1 MNSINSALKTS
12 LLILKLVIPFY
23 LLADVLIYLGLLQKI
38 SFIFEPITSIIGLNQ
53 NVSLSIAAGI
63 LFNIYAAIAFAA
75 PLNLSAYEW
84 TILGLFLGIAHALPV
99 ENAIMKKLGI
109 SYIYSTV
116 LRISS
121 GILAVLIFRLLPFT
135 MDNKT
140 IHKEISITQY
150 NSFFEMLLN
159 SFINATIL
167 SLKIIALISVIIFVM
182 DFIKKKIFKN
192 KKLNASFSIITGL
205 ILGITYGAGI
215 LLAEKKSLSKKE
227 IFYIGTFLMVC
238 HSIIEDTALFVIF
251 GANLW
256 ILISIR
262 LILAIIISFLALKLL
277 SKKL

>member
-38 SFIFEPITSIIGLNQ
+38 SFIFEPITSIIGLNP

-227 IFYIGTFLMVC
+227 IFFIGTFLMVC

-277 SKKL
+277 GKKL